1 MSPTDRPKIKLPR
14 RFCWLPTTTTA
25 TTRRRLFEPR
35 KAKRKLAASKGGKK
49 EEEKRQQRPFSRQK
63 VEKNGRMLG
72 KCCVVDG
79 ATNKSVGRQQQNIW
93 RTGRRPRKCFPIFS
107 TFFFSQ
113 RIGVCSVATSAA
125 EQKMLFHPGGGKSLH
140 ALFLSSFSCQPFS
153 APIPSTLCQLK
164 QATGTNNGSSS
175 PRPYTGHMLH
185 LCQPE

>member
-1 MSPTDRPKIKLPR
+1 MAECRPPIDQRSNSPVAFAGCQQQQQQQHGAGCLNQEKQRGSFR
-14 RFCWLPTTTTA
+14 RQNGEKKKKKSGSSGHFLDKKS
-25 TTRRRLFEPR
+25 R
-35 KAKRKLAASKGGKK
+35 KMDACS
-49 EEEKRQQRPFSRQK
+49 E
-63 VEKNGRMLG
+63 
-72 KCCVVDG
+72 
-79 ATNKSVGRQQQNIW
+79 SVGRQQQNIW